1 MQVKLRQVG
10 NSIGLTIPTSELKLM
25 NAQLGDLVEI
35 EIKRVIRNTRADW
48 DNPALWLG
56 AETAPLLMDNAPAPE
71 FDKDWQWKSPASVS
85 GWST

>member
-35 EIKRVIRNTRADW
+35 EIKRVIRHARADW
-48 DNPALWLG
+48 NNPELWAG
-56 AETAPLLMDNAPAPE
+56 ADVEPMLLETAAAPE
-71 FDKDWQWKSPASVS
+71 FDKDWQW
-85 GWST
+85 